1 MARKTLSLDSLV
13 ESKPAPEAVQG
24 HPAEDQ
30 GEHLVAKTTK
40 GSKGSKP
47 SYREN
52 KRAFTAWAH
61 TSCYKELKLL
71 AVNRETTVQALL
83 EEGMDMVFRKYGYD
97 GYDKIAKQ

>member
-1 MARKTLSLDSLV
+1 MARKKLSLDSLV
-13 ESKPAPEAVQG
+13 EPEITPEAVKA
-24 HPAEDQ
+24 HPDEDPGAFRTVHQ
-30 GEHLVAKTTK
+30 PTK
-40 GSKGSKP
+40 CSKP

-61 TSCYKELKLL
+61 TACYKELKLL
-71 AVNRETTVQALL
+71 AVNKETTIQALL

>member
-13 ESKPAPEAVQG
+13 DPQTAPEAVKG
-24 HPAEDQ
+24 HPVEDQ
-30 GEHLVAKTTK
+30 GEHRTMPKPP
-40 GSKGSKP
+40 KGSKP
-47 SYREN
+47 GYREN

-61 TSCYKELKLL
+61 TACYKELKLL
-71 AVNRETTVQALL
+71 AVNKETTIQALL